1 MLRVV
6 RKTTKHRLDVKD
18 YSESY
23 RTDIEELSLD
33 ANTSLAKMLAMVGRD
48 KVTLDVGCADG
59 YFAKLMADR
68 GCDVTGID
76 VNSAAVDQARRF
88 CSRALVADIEAVP
101 LPDVVEGAPFDV
113 VVFGDVLERLRNP
126 GRTLDETRQILNKGG
141 YVVASIPNIAHGA
154 VRLALLKGSFEYE
167 EGGLLD
173 DTHVRFFTARSVE
186 GLFAEAG
193 YHIEQ
198 IERTTVPV
206 FSGSN
211 LVPKVDRAAFSDAVI
226 SEIEADA
233 ESETLQFIIKAK
245 PLSDKTKTRTLVKQL
260 AAAHAD
266 LKMLGATLQRHES
279 EKRALQAEVEAA
291 QATATQA
298 RAAAEA
304 FELRCCAHLDQT
316 AEAAEALQTEVEA
329 AQAAAQ
335 AQEELAARYAL
346 ETENLRHELEG
357 AQTALQTNQDLLA
370 SAHAEAFQAR
380 AAAEAAA
387 AQVQEELAARYAVE
401 TENLRHELEA
411 ALERDAAR
419 IDGMPRAV
427 AEAEARINDLAG
439 ELEASGR
446 SLRETNIR
454 MQASSDELGRR
465 TSELAAA
472 WRANDDLR
480 SRWRTAYGELEQRFI
495 GQTDSIIAQTRAEID
510 DVSALLGAVQG
521 SSFWSFK
528 LAVASIRPALAK
540 LLRML
545 SLQRQP

>member
-6 RKTTKHRLDVKD
+6 RKTAKHRLDVKD
-18 YSESY
+18 YAESY
-23 RTDIEELSLD
+23 RSDMEEASLD

-48 KVTLDVGCADG
+48 KLTLDVGCAGG

-76 VNSAAVDQARRF
+76 LNSAAVEQARRF

-101 LPDVVEGAPFDV
+101 LPEVVGGTRFDV

-126 GRTLDETRQILNKGG
+126 GRILDETRQILNKSG

-167 EGGLLD
+167 EAGLLD
-173 DTHVRFFTARSVE
+173 ETHVRFFTARSVE

-193 YHIEQ
+193 YRIEQ

-206 FSGSN
+206 FGGSK
-211 LVPKVDRAAFSDAVI
+211 LVPKVDRADFPDSII

-266 LKMLGATLQRHES
+266 LKTLGATLQRHES

-291 QATATQA
+291 RATATQA

-335 AQEELAARYAL
+335 AQEELAARYVV

-357 AQTALQTNQDLLA
+357 AQTAFQTNQDLLA
-370 SAHAEAFQAR
+370 SAQAEAVELR
-380 AAAEAAA
+380 AAAETAAA
-387 AQVQEELAARYAVE
+387 VQLA
-401 TENLRHELEA
+401 
-411 ALERDAAR
+411 ER
-419 IDGMPRAV
+419 
-427 AEAEARINDLAG
+427 EARINDLAD
-439 ELEASGR
+439 ELETSDR
-446 SLRETNIR
+446 SLREINIR
-454 MQASSDELGRR
+454 LQASSNELERR

-472 WRANDDLR
+472 LRANDDLR
-480 SRWRTAYGELEQRFI
+480 SAMDLERRAAEKLTAAVLEEEEATRARWRTAYGDLEQMFI
-495 GQTDSIIAQTRAEID
+495 GQSDNIIAQTRANID
-510 DVSALLGAVQG
+510 DVSALLDAVRG

-540 LLRML
+540 LLRRL

>member
-1 MLRVV
+1 
-6 RKTTKHRLDVKD
+6 
-18 YSESY
+18 
-23 RTDIEELSLD
+23 
-33 ANTSLAKMLAMVGRD
+33 
-48 KVTLDVGCADG
+48 
-59 YFAKLMADR
+59 
-68 GCDVTGID
+68 
-76 VNSAAVDQARRF
+76 
-88 CSRALVADIEAVP
+88 
-101 LPDVVEGAPFDV
+101 
-113 VVFGDVLERLRNP
+113 
-126 GRTLDETRQILNKGG
+126 
-141 YVVASIPNIAHGA
+141 
-154 VRLALLKGSFEYE
+154 LALLKGSFEYE

-193 YHIEQ
+193 YRIEQ

-211 LVPKVDRAAFSDAVI
+211 LVPKVDRAAFPDSII

-245 PLSDKTKTRTLVKQL
+245 PLSDNTKTRTLVKQL

-266 LKMLGATLQRHES
+266 LKTLGATLQRYES
-279 EKRALQAEVEAA
+279 EKRDLQAEVEAA
-291 QATATQA
+291 RATATQA

-357 AQTALQTNQDLLA
+357 AQTALQTNQRLLA
-370 SAHAEAFQAR
+370 SAQAEGVELR
-380 AAAEAAA
+380 AAAETAAA
-387 AQVQEELAARYAVE
+387 VQLAA
-401 TENLRHELEA
+401 H
-411 ALERDAAR
+411 
-419 IDGMPRAV
+419 
-427 AEAEARINDLAG
+427 EARINDLAD
-439 ELEASGR
+439 ELETSGR
-446 SLRETNIR
+446 SLREINIR
-454 MQASSDELGRR
+454 MQASSDELERR

-472 WRANDDLR
+472 SRTNGDLR
-480 SRWRTAYGELEQRFI
+480 SAMDLERRAAEKLTAALLEEEEATRARWRTAYGDLEQLFI
-495 GQTDSIIAQTRAEID
+495 GQADNIIAQTRAEID

-528 LAVASIRPALAK
+528 LAVASIKPALAK

-545 SLQRQP
+545 SLQR

>member
-6 RKTTKHRLDVKD
+6 RKTAKRRPDVKD

-23 RTDIEELSLD
+23 RTDMDEASLD

-48 KVTLDVGCADG
+48 KITLDVGCAGG

-68 GCDVTGID
+68 GCDTTGID
-76 VNSAAVDQARRF
+76 INSAAVEHARSF
-88 CSRALVADIEAVP
+88 YSRVLVADIEAVP
-101 LPDVVEGAPFDV
+101 LPEVVEGARFDV
-113 VVFGDVLERLRNP
+113 VVFGDVLEHLRNP
-126 GRTLDETRQILNKGG
+126 VRILDETRQILNKSG

-167 EGGLLD
+167 EVGLLD
-173 DTHVRFFTARSVE
+173 ETHVRFFTARSVE
-186 GLFAEAG
+186 ELFAEAG
-193 YHIEQ
+193 YRIDQ
-198 IERTTVPV
+198 IERTLVPV

-211 LVPKVDRAAFSDAVI
+211 LVPKVDRASFSDAVI
-226 SEIEADA
+226 SEIEADP

-266 LKMLGATLQRHES
+266 LKTLGATLQRHES
-279 EKRALQAEVEAA
+279 EKRGLQAEVEAA

-335 AQEELAARYAL
+335 AQEELAARYAV
-346 ETENLRHELEG
+346 ETENLRRELD
-357 AQTALQTNQDLLA
+357 AARTALETNQDLLA
-370 SAHAEAFQAR
+370 RAQAETVQAR

-387 AQVQEELAARYAVE
+387 AVEAAKAREELAAR
-401 TENLRHELEA
+401 
-411 ALERDAAR
+411 
-419 IDGMPRAV
+419 
-427 AEAEARINDLAG
+427 EARINVLADR
-439 ELEASGR
+439 LETSGR
-446 SLRETNIR
+446 SLREINIR
-454 MQASSDELGRR
+454 LQASSDELERR

-495 GQTDSIIAQTRAEID
+495 GQTDNIIAHTRAEID
-510 DVSALLGAVQG
+510 EVSALIGAVHG

-528 LAVASIRPALAK
+528 LAVASIRPALARF
-540 LLRML
+540 LRML

>member
-6 RKTTKHRLDVKD
+6 RKTAKRRPDVKD

-23 RTDIEELSLD
+23 RTGMDEASLD

-48 KVTLDVGCADG
+48 RVTLDVGCAGG

-68 GCDVTGID
+68 GCDVTGI
-76 VNSAAVDQARRF
+76 VINSAAVEHARSF
-88 CSRALVADIEAVP
+88 CSRVLVADIEAVP
-101 LPDVVEGAPFDV
+101 LPEVVEGARFDV
-113 VVFGDVLERLRNP
+113 VVFGDVLEHLRNP
-126 GRTLDETRQILNKGG
+126 VRILDEARQLLNKSG

-154 VRLALLKGSFEYE
+154 VRLALLKGNFEYE
-167 EGGLLD
+167 EVGLLD
-173 DTHVRFFTARSVE
+173 DSHVRFFTVRSVE
-186 GLFAEAG
+186 ELFAEAG
-193 YHIEQ
+193 YRIEQ
-198 IERTTVPV
+198 IERTLVPV
-206 FSGSN
+206 FSGSD
-211 LVPKVDRAAFSDAVI
+211 LVPKVDRAAFSDAVV
-226 SEIEADA
+226 SEIEADP

-266 LKMLGATLQRHES
+266 VKTLGATLQRHES

-291 QATATQA
+291 RATATQA

-329 AQAAAQ
+329 AQAAVQ
-335 AQEELAARYAL
+335 A
-346 ETENLRHELEG
+346 
-357 AQTALQTNQDLLA
+357 
-370 SAHAEAFQAR
+370 
-380 AAAEAAA
+380 
-387 AQVQEELAARYAVE
+387 QEELAARYAVE
-401 TENLRHELEA
+401 TENLRRQLEGAQTALQTNQHLLASAQAEAVELRATAETSA
-411 ALERDAAR
+411 AVQLAAR
-419 IDGMPRAV
+419 
-427 AEAEARINDLAG
+427 EARINDLAD
-439 ELEASGR
+439 ELETSGR
-446 SLRETNIR
+446 SLREVNIR
-454 MQASSDELGRR
+454 LQASSDELERR

-480 SRWRTAYGELEQRFI
+480 SRWRTAYGELEQRLI
-495 GQTDSIIAQTRAEID
+495 GQTDNIIAQTRAEID
-510 DVSALLGAVQG
+510 DVSALIGAVQG
-521 SSFWSFK
+521 SSFWSLK

>member
-304 FELRCCAHLDQT
+304 FELRCCAHLDQS
-316 AEAAEALQTEVEA
+316 AEAAEALRTEVEA

-335 AQEELAARYAL
+335 AQ
-346 ETENLRHELEG
+346 
-357 AQTALQTNQDLLA
+357 Q
-370 SAHAEAFQAR
+370 
-380 AAAEAAA
+380 
-387 AQVQEELAARYAVE
+387 ELAARYAVE

>member
-6 RKTTKHRLDVKD
+6 RKTAKRRPDIKD

-23 RTDIEELSLD
+23 RTDMDEASLV

-48 KVTLDVGCADG
+48 KVTLDVGCAGG

-76 VNSAAVDQARRF
+76 LNSATVEHARRF
-88 CSRALVADIEAVP
+88 YSRVLVADIDAVP
-101 LPDVVEGAPFDV
+101 LPEIVEGARFDV
-113 VVFGDVLERLRNP
+113 VVFGDVLEHLRNP
-126 GRTLDETRQILNKGG
+126 VRILDETRQILNKSG
-141 YVVASIPNIAHGA
+141 YVVASLPNMARGA
-154 VRLALLKGSFEYE
+154 VRLALLKGNFEYE
-167 EGGLLD
+167 EVVLLD

-186 GLFAEAG
+186 ELFAEAG
-193 YHIEQ
+193 YRIDQ
-198 IERTTVPV
+198 IERTLVPI

-211 LVPKVDRAAFSDAVI
+211 LVPKVDRAAFSDSVI
-226 SEIEADA
+226 SEIEADP
-233 ESETLQFIIKAK
+233 EPETLQFIIKAK

-266 LKMLGATLQRHES
+266 LKTLGATLQRYES

-291 QATATQA
+291 RATATQA

-304 FELRCCAHLDQT
+304 FEVRCCAHLDQT

-335 AQEELAARYAL
+335 AQEELAARYAV

-357 AQTALQTNQDLLA
+357 AQTALQTNQHLLA
-370 SAHAEAFQAR
+370 SAQAEAVELC
-380 AAAEAAA
+380 AAAETAAA
-387 AQVQEELAARYAVE
+387 VQLATR
-401 TENLRHELEA
+401 
-411 ALERDAAR
+411 
-419 IDGMPRAV
+419 
-427 AEAEARINDLAG
+427 EARINELADQ
-439 ELEASGR
+439 LETSGR
-446 SLRETNIR
+446 SLRETNTR
-454 MQASSDELGRR
+454 LQASSDELERR

-472 WRANDDLR
+472 WRANDDSR

-495 GQTDSIIAQTRAEID
+495 GQTDNIIAQTRAEID
-510 DVSALLGAVQG
+510 DVSALIGAVQG

>member
-6 RKTTKHRLDVKD
+6 RKTAKRRPDVKD

-23 RTDIEELSLD
+23 RTGMDEASLD

-48 KVTLDVGCADG
+48 KVTLDVGCAGG
-59 YFAKLMADR
+59 YFARLMADR
-68 GCDVTGID
+68 GCDVTGLDI
-76 VNSAAVDQARRF
+76 NSAAVEQARRF
-88 CSRALVADIEAVP
+88 YSRVLVADIDAVP
-101 LPDVVEGAPFDV
+101 LPEAVEGARFDV
-113 VVFGDVLERLRNP
+113 VVFGDVLEHLRNP
-126 GRTLDETRQILNKGG
+126 VRILDETRQILNKSG

-154 VRLALLKGSFEYE
+154 VRLALLKGSFEYGE
-167 EGGLLD
+167 VGLLD
-173 DTHVRFFTARSVE
+173 DSHVRFFTARSVE
-186 GLFAEAG
+186 ELFAEAG
-193 YHIEQ
+193 YRIDQ
-198 IERTTVPV
+198 IERTSVPV

-211 LVPKVDRAAFSDAVI
+211 LVPKVDRAAFPDAVI
-226 SEIEADA
+226 SEIEADP

-266 LKMLGATLQRHES
+266 LKTLGATLQRHES

-291 QATATQA
+291 LATATQA

-335 AQEELAARYAL
+335 AQEELAARYAV
-346 ETENLRHELEG
+346 EIENLRHELEA

-370 SAHAEAFQAR
+370 SAQAEVVQVR
-380 AAAEAAA
+380 AAAETAAVVQAQIEAQAAVQAQIEAQAAVQAQIEAQAA
-387 AQVQEELAARYAVE
+387 AQAQEELAAQ
-401 TENLRHELEA
+401 
-411 ALERDAAR
+411 
-419 IDGMPRAV
+419 
-427 AEAEARINDLAG
+427 EARINDLAD
-439 ELEASGR
+439 ELETSGR
-446 SLRETNIR
+446 SLREINIR
-454 MQASSDELGRR
+454 LRASSDELERR

-495 GQTDSIIAQTRAEID
+495 GQTDNIIAHTRAEID
-510 DVSALLGAVQG
+510 DVSVLIGAVQG

-528 LAVASIRPALAK
+528 LAVVSIRPALAK